1 MRPVAFYAI
10 GGSVC
15 WAGASLTDAQVER
28 LCGLLWDEQIK
39 ARAGGH
45 DELLAAISEA
55 LDELLGAF
63 TQTRRWRAASGPA
76 AFKSLE
82 GIRP

>member
-1 MRPVAFYAI
+1 MKGLSFYAI

-45 DELLAAISEA
+45 DDLLAAISA
-55 LDELLGAF
+55 TLDELLEALAQ
-63 TQTRRWRAASGPA
+63 TQRWRAASGPA